1 MNCLLKDLLSRY
13 PEYADFIHEVW
24 GDEDYFGDLGTDEEM
39 FYNIEIDVE
48 RRIAE
53 SEAREARDD

>member
-1 MNCLLKDLLSRY
+1 MNRFLKELLSRY

-39 FYNIEIDVE
+39 SYNIEIDIE
-48 RRIAE
+48 RRIVE
-53 SEAREARDD
+53 NEARETKK